1 MKSKQSNVSK
11 QLEKNNQNSITMN
24 YSKLLILPLVAVWM
38 TACSDKTDEPNDG
51 KELSAKEQ
59 TLKAATEAYVD
70 NTVLPTYSAMADAS
84 ITMRDLCRAI
94 QDKHSAGTLTE
105 SDIKAA
111 GEAWKQARKNWELS
125 EAFLFGPA
133 ANHNIDPHID
143 SWPLDKAA
151 MDNLLTQ
158 IRNGNNWNLENNGGY
173 GLIGFHS
180 VEYMLFQLSEDE
192 NTSLT
197 HTTDY
202 TPEELEYLVA
212 VAEDLCQQCVC
223 LEACWAGT
231 DNVSTLKQEILEE
244 AELDYDE
251 EYGWEMKNA
260 GSPGSRFKTYQEAAE
275 EIIQGCIDI
284 ADEVGSTK
292 IGRPHTG
299 SSIEDKNYIESP
311 YSLNS
316 IEDFADNIR
325 SVRNAYLGSKSG
337 DASVSDYVKSVNPA
351 ADTEVREAIEAAITV
366 IERIP
371 EPFAK
376 NATGTLSE
384 AAMQAAGDTLVS
396 ALEKAMT
403 AITGR

>member
-1 MKSKQSNVSK
+1 MKFSKTF
-11 QLEKNNQNSITMN
+11 L
-24 YSKLLILPLVAVWM
+24 LPLCAVSLA
-38 TACSDKTDEPNDG
+38 ACSDNSDEPNGGSDSSS
-51 KELSAKEQ
+51 KELMLQ
-59 TLKAATEAYVD
+59 AATEAYVD
-70 NTVLPTYSAMADAS
+70 NTVLPTYRSMADAA
-84 ITMRDLCRAI
+84 IEMRDLCHTM
-94 QDKHSAGTLTE
+94 QDKHEDGTLTVN
-105 SDIKAA
+105 DIKAA
-111 GEAWKQARKNWELS
+111 GEAWKEARKHWELS

-151 MDNLLTQ
+151 MENLLVQ
-158 IRNGNNWNLENNGGY
+158 IRNGNSWSLENNGGY

-180 VEYMLFQLSEDE
+180 VEFMLFQLSEDE
-192 NTSLT
+192 NTSLV
-197 HTTDY
+197 HSADY

-212 VAEDLCQQCVC
+212 VADDLCQQCVC

-231 DNVSTLKQEILEE
+231 DNITTIKQDILED

-260 GSPGSRFKTYQEAAE
+260 GKPGSRFKTYQEAAE

-284 ADEVGSTK
+284 ADEVGNTK
-292 IGRPHTG
+292 IGRPHMG
-299 SSIEDKNYIESP
+299 SSVEDKNYIESP

-337 DASVSDYVKSVNPA
+337 DASVSDYVKSVDSS
-351 ADTEVREAIEAAITV
+351 ADAEVRTAIENAIAAI
-366 IERIP
+366 ELIP

-376 NATGTLSE
+376 NATGSLSE
-384 AAMQAAGDTLVS
+384 AAMKAAGETLVD
-396 ALEKAMT
+396 ALEKAMS
-403 AITGR
+403 AVNGH